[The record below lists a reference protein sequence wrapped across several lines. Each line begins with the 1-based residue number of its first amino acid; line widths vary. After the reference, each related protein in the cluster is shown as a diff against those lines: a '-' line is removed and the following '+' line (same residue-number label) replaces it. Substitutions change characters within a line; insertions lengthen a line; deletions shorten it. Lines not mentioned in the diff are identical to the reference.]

1 MDSWIPSKS
10 GHVLTFHSSTANLEC
25 LSAPP
30 CPCAGPGRPVCRGDG
45 EKTKY
50 RLPWPAAPPSIIN
63 GEWTM
68 PPMSCGPTAMCF
80 LVFSGNL
87 QHTRNH
93 VMTNPGSREDNKTH
107 YLYAATLVERT
118 SSGTLLGVR
127 FLFFLS
133 SIYLSGTEEAPA
145 STALT
150 TSHDGG
156 LTALARLRWRLS
168 TTTRLHPTDS
178 GPSTFSGVVAGG
190 TAPDGP

>member
-1 MDSWIPSKS
+1 MLV
-10 GHVLTFHSSTANLEC
+10 G
-25 LSAPP
+25 SAVPV
-30 CPCAGPGRPVCRGDG
+30 CWAGPACLPRGWRKDKVSPPMAGRP
-45 EKTKY
+45 
-50 RLPWPAAPPSIIN
+50 PIN
-63 GEWTM
+63 HQWTM

-118 SSGTLLGVR
+118 QRHALLGSA
-127 FLFFLS
+127 FYFFYRQFTS
-133 SIYLSGTEEAPA
+133 QEEAPA

-178 GPSTFSGVVAGG
+178 GPSTFWCGCWRHSS
-190 TAPDGP
+190 